1 MGMEKIRSKR
11 KLLKILLYHFKIL
24 GFSGL
29 CIAIEFIYKDNHI
42 NYTEK
47 QILSSLIYREIKAPS
62 LYNRIFHSTTTRK
75 DCDRGYFW
83 VAYDKKPR
91 IKFLNY
97 LLKKYKDERI

>member
-24 GFSGL
+24 DLSGL
-29 CIAIEFIYKDNHI
+29 CISIEFISRENHI

-47 QILSSLIYREIKAPS
+47 QILISLIYGEIKEPS

-75 DCDRGYFW
+75 DYDGGYFW
-83 VAYDKKPR
+83 DAYDKKPR

-97 LLKKYKDERI
+97 LLKKYKDE

>member
-24 GFSGL
+24 DLSGL
-29 CIAIEFIYKDNHI
+29 CISIEFIYRENHI

-47 QILSSLIYREIKAPS
+47 QILSSLIHREIKEPS
-62 LYNRIFHSTTTRK
+62 LYNRIFHSTATRRK
-75 DCDRGYFW
+75 VCNVGYFW
-83 VAYDKKPR
+83 DAYNKKPR

-97 LLKKYKDERI
+97 LLKKYKNE